1 MMRPNVWA
9 PSSKLQRVRRLTST
23 CGCFNVGGSPSGG
36 FARGSHRLVT
46 LIALEGGGFYG
57 AVKRRHPC
65 PGQVP
70 RTEH

>member
-1 MMRPNVWA
+1 MRPNVWA
-9 PSSKLQRVRRLTST
+9 PSSKLHST
-23 CGCFNVGGSPSGG
+23 AGPAADQHLWMLGGSPSGG
-36 FARGSHRLVT
+36 VARGSHRLVT